1 LAGLDVT
8 IPISATSAALCFVLA
23 VKAYHSNRYADK
35 DYLLNFS
42 AGFLLLGLSF
52 LVLVPLALG
61 LNFPRQFEDTDD
73 IVNFPVFAV
82 MQTMG
87 YALIAF
93 GYYQS
98 CPARMVL
105 LGLVGSL
112 ILIVF
117 PVLLPNSIEV
127 SSVDIILYLVNISL
141 LGFILY
147 HMLNVMPPTDLVFT
161 RFLLLTI
168 HEYAALSSV
177 PSTNQ
182 FTAILMMGHFL
193 LETFFASMR
202 SICFSCLSYR
212 QGVGSQLLKY

>member
-1 LAGLDVT
+1 LNGRELAGLDVT

-23 VKAYHSNRYADK
+23 VQAYHLNRYADK

-73 IVNFPVFAV
+73 IVNFPVFAA

-117 PVLLPNSIEV
+117 PVLLLDSILA

-141 LGFILY
+141 LGFIPLSHAKY
-147 HMLNVMPPTDLVFT
+147 DASNRLGLHQVSPVDHIRICRSPVF
-161 RFLLLTI
+161 
-168 HEYAALSSV
+168 H
-177 PSTNQ
+177 Q
-182 FTAILMMGHFL
+182 
-193 LETFFASMR
+193 
-202 SICFSCLSYR
+202 
-212 QGVGSQLLKY
+212 